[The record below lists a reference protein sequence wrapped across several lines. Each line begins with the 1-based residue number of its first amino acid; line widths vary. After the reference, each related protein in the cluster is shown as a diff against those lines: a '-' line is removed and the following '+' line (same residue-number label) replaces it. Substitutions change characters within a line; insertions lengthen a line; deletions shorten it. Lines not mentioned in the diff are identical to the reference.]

1 MSEIF
6 DLICM
11 CNLLKC
17 IFNCFNLCKNSNKND
32 EQSTEKLIN

>member
-11 CNLLKC
+11 CDLLKC
-17 IFNCFNLCKNSNKND
+17 IFNCFNLCKKND
-32 EQSTEKLIN
+32 EQSTEKLIK